1 MSDSDEAPEQSA
13 RAADDG
19 GARVWANQW
28 PSGAPA
34 RLPTHPARSP
44 PRRGRASLSL
54 SLSPHCCGRG
64 VAGSLQLPTSWARLA
79 PFPLRAGQLDTLE
92 AQCQHSDVLAGD
104 IYIPPVGWGAS
115 HLWEAPA

>member
-1 MSDSDEAPEQSA
+1 MRRPSSPRA
-13 RAADDG
+13 RRTMEVRVYGPISGPAA
-19 GARVWANQW
+19 
-28 PSGAPA
+28 
-34 RLPTHPARSP
+34 
-44 PRRGRASLSL
+44 PRRGCPPTPPARRPAAATPLSL